1 MNEENM
7 TKARLLQEMQKLRQR
22 ISELERKLDEPCGPI
37 PAAAQR
43 PPAPS
48 NPDSAKRQTQIED
61 DLNCSR
67 KMLESALANMSDA
80 VFISDADGNIVEFN
94 EAFATYHRFKSKEEC
109 SRRISECF
117 SRFDAFFADGTP
129 ASSELWAVPRALR
142 GERGEN
148 VEYTLRL
155 RSTGETWTGRYN
167 FSPIRSQDGQIIG
180 SVVIVHEITRDKQVA
195 EFLRESEQRLAFHT
209 DNSPLG
215 IIEWD
220 TNFVVTRWSGE
231 AERIFGWNA
240 AEILGR
246 KLLDLNMIFEDDIP
260 HVHRVSERLTSGLS
274 RHVFSCNRN
283 YTKDRK
289 IIICEW
295 YNSVLLDD
303 HGKMISVL
311 SQILDITD
319 RKHTEDALRQATEDV
334 RELAKNLRELAADSI
349 RTEQRERQRIATLL
363 HDHVQQLLVSAQMQ
377 VGLLRRTGHHQ
388 NGATLAILESTLKE
402 ALTATTTLTID
413 LFPPVLS
420 KPDMIAAFS
429 WLARY
434 MEEKHCFKM
443 HLVSQT
449 KCEPATF
456 EERTFLFESVRELM
470 LNVLKHAGVREA
482 RLVIPVEPDNRFTV
496 VVEDDGR
503 GFAPDSIK
511 PGTRKGF
518 GLFSIGERLL
528 HLGGTILID
537 SAPGHGAKI
546 TLSIP
551 LKTAEAANGVQSPAV
566 EMKFDPIRV
575 LLADD
580 HKMVRQGLTSLLQ
593 AEADIEVVGE
603 AENGIEAIE
612 KAHLLQ
618 PDVVILDVNMPEM
631 DGIQAVSRI
640 SKEMPAVKVIAL
652 SVYNEQHAADVMRSA
667 GAYEYIP
674 KGSPLEHLI
683 ATIRACQRNGI

>member
-1 MNEENM
+1 
-7 TKARLLQEMQKLRQR
+7 
-22 ISELERKLDEPCGPI
+22 
-37 PAAAQR
+37 
-43 PPAPS
+43 
-48 NPDSAKRQTQIED
+48 
-61 DLNCSR
+61 
-67 KMLESALANMSDA
+67 
-80 VFISDADGNIVEFN
+80 
-94 EAFATYHRFKSKEEC
+94 
-109 SRRISECF
+109 
-117 SRFDAFFADGTP
+117 
-129 ASSELWAVPRALR
+129 
-142 GERGEN
+142 
-148 VEYTLRL
+148 
-155 RSTGETWTGRYN
+155 
-167 FSPIRSQDGQIIG
+167 
-180 SVVIVHEITRDKQVA
+180 
-195 EFLRESEQRLAFHT
+195 
-209 DNSPLG
+209 
-215 IIEWD
+215 
-220 TNFVVTRWSGE
+220 
-231 AERIFGWNA
+231 
-240 AEILGR
+240 
-246 KLLDLNMIFEDDIP
+246 
-260 HVHRVSERLTSGLS
+260 
-274 RHVFSCNRN
+274 
-283 YTKDRK
+283 
-289 IIICEW
+289 
-295 YNSVLLDD
+295 
-303 HGKMISVL
+303 
-311 SQILDITD
+311 
-319 RKHTEDALRQATEDV
+319 
-334 RELAKNLRELAADSI
+334 
-349 RTEQRERQRIATLL
+349 
-363 HDHVQQLLVSAQMQ
+363 MQ
-377 VGLLRRTGHHQ
+377 VGLLRRNANHQ

-402 ALTATTTLTID
+402 ALTATTTLTIE
-413 LFPPVLS
+413 LSPPVLG
-420 KPDMIAAFS
+420 KPDMNAAFS

-443 HLVSQT
+443 HLVSEA
-449 KCEPATF
+449 KREPASF

-496 VVEDDGR
+496 IVEDDGR

-546 TLSIP
+546 TISIP
-551 LKTAEAANGVQSPAV
+551 LKNGETANGCQSPAV
-566 EMKFDPIRV
+566 EAKFDPIRV

-580 HKMVRQGLTSLLQ
+580 HKMIRQGLTILLQ
-593 AEADIEVVGE
+593 AEADIEVIGE